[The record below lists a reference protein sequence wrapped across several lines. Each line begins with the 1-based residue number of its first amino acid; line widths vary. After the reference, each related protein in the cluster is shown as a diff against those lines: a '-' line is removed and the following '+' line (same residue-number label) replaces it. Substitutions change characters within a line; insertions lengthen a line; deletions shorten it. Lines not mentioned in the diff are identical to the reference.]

1 VASEIPCWHR
11 HEKID
16 MGNFWKSWE
25 KLMRFCCSKNLKP
38 TRVSPSPAVP
48 QVGQNFSAAIS
59 TPASSRRLIKR
70 VIGTRNRCAHRLNRE
85 ARHAC
90 VYTSTTKH
98 HRELTSVFIKG
109 YIYYMPALDVLSHN
123 NIISHVLWTRSS
135 IDGNRTLKGECCREV
150 KVCAM
155 NSHQSTL

>member
-1 VASEIPCWHR
+1 MTSKIPCWHR
-11 HEKID
+11 HEKSI
-16 MGNFWKSWE
+16 WE
-25 KLMRFCCSKNLKP
+25 ISGKVERNSRAVFAQRISNLL
-38 TRVSPSPAVP
+38 VYLLLLP

>member
-1 VASEIPCWHR
+1 VTSKISRWHG
-11 HEKID
+11 HEKSI
-16 MGNFWKSWE
+16 WE
-25 KLMRFCCSKNLKP
+25 ISGKVERNSRAVFAQRISNLL
-38 TRVSPSPAVP
+38 VYLLLLP